1 MAGNA
6 AVLEDDSLVSRLDR
20 RLLQVEQVLALISG
34 LAVFSLMVLAV
45 VSVGGRNAF
54 NAPLPG
60 YVDWIEQAMPLIAFM
75 GIAYV
80 QREGG
85 HIRMD
90 IVIGALRGR
99 ALWLFELFSVLLI
112 LALMICLVWGSWA
125 HFARSFDFAAPL
137 WSRDSS
143 IDIGIPLWPAKL
155 LAPVAFSVLCLRLV
169 LQVWAYGR
177 ALVLGLD
184 APAAVPL
191 IQDAAAQAAHE
202 AEMLTGH
209 DDAPGDS
216 TDSRNSQ
223 G

>member
-1 MAGNA
+1 MAGSA
-6 AVLEDDSLVSRLDR
+6 AVLEDGSLISRLDR
-20 RLLQVEQVLALISG
+20 KLLQLEQVFALLSG
-34 LAVFSLMVLAV
+34 LAVFTLMLLAV
-45 VSVGGRNAF
+45 VSVGGRNAM

-99 ALWLFELFSVLLI
+99 GLWLFELISVLLMLVLM
-112 LALMICLVWGSWA
+112 LALVWGSWA
-125 HFARSFDFAAPL
+125 HFERSFDFTAPL

-143 IDIGIPLWPAKL
+143 IDIGLPIWPAKL
-155 LAPVAFSVLCLRLV
+155 LAPLAFSVLVLRLL
-169 LQVWAYGR
+169 LQVWGYGR
-177 ALVLGLD
+177 AMVLGLE
-184 APAAVPL
+184 APVAVPL
-191 IQDAAAQAAHE
+191 IQDAAEQAAAE
-202 AEMLTGH
+202 AEQLSGH
-209 DDAPGDS
+209 DDDAIGG
-216 TDSRNSQ
+216 Q

>member
-6 AVLEDDSLVSRLDR
+6 AVLEDGSLISRLDR
-20 RLLQVEQVLALISG
+20 QLLRLEQVFALLSG
-34 LAVFSLMVLAV
+34 LAVFSLMLLAV
-45 VSVGGRNAF
+45 ISVGGRNAM

-80 QREGG
+80 QRDGG

-99 ALWLFELFSVLLI
+99 ALWLFELISVLLMLVLM
-112 LALMICLVWGSWA
+112 LALVWGSFS

-143 IDIGIPLWPAKL
+143 IDISLPIWPAKL
-155 LAPVAFSVLCLRLV
+155 LAPVAFSVLCLRLL
-169 LQVWAYGR
+169 LQGWGYGR
-177 ALVLGLD
+177 ALVLGLET
-184 APAAVPL
+184 PPAVPL
-191 IQDAAAQAAHE
+191 IQDAAEQAAAE
-202 AEMLTGH
+202 AEALSGH
-209 DDAPGDS
+209 DDDAVNG
-216 TDSRNSQ
+216 Q
-223 G
+223 GK